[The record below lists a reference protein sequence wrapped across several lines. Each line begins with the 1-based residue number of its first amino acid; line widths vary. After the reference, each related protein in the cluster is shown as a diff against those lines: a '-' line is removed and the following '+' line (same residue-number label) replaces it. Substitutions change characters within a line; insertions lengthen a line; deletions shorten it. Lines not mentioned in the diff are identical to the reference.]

1 MLFSDEML
9 FMLFI
14 TIFISIPALLA
25 ATIDIL
31 LGPPVLLITLWLFSY
46 GLFRLYED
54 DARHYLE
61 HYE

>member
-1 MLFSDEML
+1 MLFQDALVMI
-9 FMLFI
+9 FI
-14 TIFISIPALLA
+14 TFLVSIPALLA

-31 LGPPVLLITLWLFSY
+31 LGPPVLLTTLWLFSY
-46 GLFRLYED
+46 GLFRLHED

>member
-1 MLFSDEML
+1 MI
-9 FMLFI
+9 FI
-14 TIFISIPALLA
+14 TFFISMPALLV

-31 LGPPVLLITLWLFSY
+31 LGPPVLLTTLYLFSY
-46 GLFRLYED
+46 GLFRLHED

>member
-1 MLFSDEML
+1 MLFQDAL
-9 FMLFI
+9 FMIFI
-14 TIFISIPALLA
+14 TFFISMPALLV

-31 LGPPVLLITLWLFSY
+31 LGPPVLLTTLYLFSY
-46 GLFRLYED
+46 GLFRLHED